1 MATKAEKERYGKVS
15 KNWEQRQRKVEK
27 RSKGMRM
34 NGKGT
39 VRQQNELRER
49 EKRRRSEDDT
59 DRT

>member
-1 MATKAEKERYGKVS
+1 MS

-59 DRT
+59 DHT